1 MESLNN
7 GIVFK
12 RNILLL
18 KKNVP
23 MYVCY
28 KPIKLLLSFLF
39 LCLCVNAN
47 LSVRIVRYPEHSHS
61 QKLTTL
67 TKFTLNHHQS
77 PPPLTLPWASC
88 RRGGKK
94 NKAPLHYALPQAW
107 AGAGESVGTLLP
119 QQHILALSPAPSPRI
134 FKLGCSFSKM
144 YSMKKSEGFLN
155 LLRVFFEE
163 H

>member
-77 PPPLTLPWASC
+77 PPPLLYHGHPVEGEVKRTRHLCITHCHRLGQGQGKVLELCCHSSIFWHFPLP
-88 RRGGKK
+88 
-94 NKAPLHYALPQAW
+94 PPQ
-107 AGAGESVGTLLP
+107 
-119 QQHILALSPAPSPRI
+119 
-134 FKLGCSFSKM
+134 
-144 YSMKKSEGFLN
+144 GFLN
-155 LLRVFFEE
+155 
-163 H
+163 